1 MCLGIPGEIVEIVD
15 RENDIAK
22 IDVAGVKRNVN
33 IGLLKGTDSV
43 DVGDWVLIHVGFAMS
58 KMDAEEAAST
68 LNFLEGLGQE
78 YEDELDQLKQTDI
91 A

>member
-15 RENDIAK
+15 PDNDIAK
-22 IDVAGVKRNVN
+22 VDVGGVKRNVN
-33 IGLLKGTDSV
+33 IGLLTGEDAAG
-43 DVGDWVLIHVGFAMS
+43 VGDWVLIHVGFALS

-68 LNFLEGLGQE
+68 LKFLEGLGDE
-78 YEDELDQLKQTDI
+78 YEDELDQLKKTDI